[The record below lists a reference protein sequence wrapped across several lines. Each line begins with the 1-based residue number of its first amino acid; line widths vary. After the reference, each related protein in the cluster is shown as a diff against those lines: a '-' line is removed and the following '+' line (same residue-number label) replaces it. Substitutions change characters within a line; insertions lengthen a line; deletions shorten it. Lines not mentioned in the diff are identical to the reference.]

1 MDHRGVKS
9 AWNHLFIQSMGAK
22 INATFQIKP
31 ILPNISA
38 SMVANALIEITSQ
51 PMKMVNIAYA
61 LFITAV
67 RK

>member
-22 INATFQIKP
+22 INVTFQIKQ
-31 ILPNISA
+31 IIPNISA
-38 SMVANALIEITSQ
+38 SMVANVLTKTTSQ